1 MNSPDTRD
9 TAPRRA
15 AASSGLAPVVIVLV
29 AVLAVVFI
37 ATSYFELEQ
46 HTFPHERGPERIGS
60 ASEVAIWLA
69 ERVALLGAETMAEL
83 EVGPQCH
90 EPRAKSGTMP

>member
-37 ATSYFELEQ
+37 ATSYFDSSNTPSRMSEA
-46 HTFPHERGPERIGS
+46 PSGS
-60 ASEVAIWLA
+60 A
-69 ERVALLGAETMAEL
+69 
-83 EVGPQCH
+83 P
-90 EPRAKSGTMP
+90 PPK